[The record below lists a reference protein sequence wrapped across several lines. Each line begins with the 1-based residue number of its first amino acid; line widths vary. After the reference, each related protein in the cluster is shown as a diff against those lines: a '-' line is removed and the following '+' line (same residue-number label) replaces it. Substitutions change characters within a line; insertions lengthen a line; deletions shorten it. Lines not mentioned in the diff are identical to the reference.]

1 MARLWTNPR
10 RLLANAQIR
19 KVLETVATRYLVAFL
34 NLVLLFVNAKVLGA
48 EGLGLVGI
56 ILASMNLAVI
66 FNSIF
71 CGSTIVYFMNRYGM
85 KRLVAPAYLWAVAGS
100 AVATGVMAALG
111 LFPLAY
117 AADVYFLALLNSLI
131 AANSRFLLG
140 ADRVGGFNLVFF
152 LQSGLLFFVLLFY
165 YYIWEKPEV
174 ASYLQGLYITNGAAL
189 AVSFLLLRRKF
200 AEKESI
206 AVSRSSL
213 LREMFVYGLWSNVDN
228 LAETLSSRLNY
239 FLVQRF
245 VGLSGVG
252 LLDGGTKIS
261 ESVWHISRA
270 VGYIV
275 NGEVARSHDA
285 GDQRQTTLRLLR
297 LTFGATSAVML
308 VILCIP
314 EWVYTDYL
322 FSAEFAG
329 IANVI
334 RCLAPGIVALACNTI
349 LSQYFIGSGRVKDS
363 AYASCTGLAVLA
375 VAGGVMVPLWG
386 VSGGA
391 GATSVAFG
399 AMLAVSWAK
408 FRKAK

>member
-1 MARLWTNPR
+1 M
-10 RLLANAQIR
+10 
-19 KVLETVATRYLVAFL
+19 
-34 NLVLLFVNAKVLGA
+34 
-48 EGLGLVGI
+48 
-56 ILASMNLAVI
+56 
-66 FNSIF
+66 
-71 CGSTIVYFMNRYGM
+71 
-85 KRLVAPAYLWAVAGS
+85 
-100 AVATGVMAALG
+100 
-111 LFPLAY
+111 
-117 AADVYFLALLNSLI
+117 
-131 AANSRFLLG
+131 
-140 ADRVGGFNLVFF
+140 
-152 LQSGLLFFVLLFY
+152 
-165 YYIWEKPEV
+165 

-200 AEKESI
+200 AEKESV

-322 FSAEFAG
+322 FSAEFEG